1 MGSLGDYLMEELSL
15 KTSFTIP
22 IGGGIPVPQSA
33 VTTWVIMAIVVLL
46 CIIFV
51 RNLKVIPEGPQVYV
65 EALVGFIYN
74 FIGGLVGEKGK
85 RYIPFLGT
93 ILIYLGCAN
102 ISGFFRA
109 RWMWRMAKRA
119 MMRRNAAAAALTPVS
134 HWRRCRFWL
143 LSAISTTARSVSFSA
158 GYFFSSIA
166 CSFSSAGAAHRRSAA
181 AVRPKA
187 VANGSR
193 SVTSG

>member
-109 RWMWRMAKRA
+109 KPPRK
-119 MMRRNAAAAALTPVS
+119 
-134 HWRRCRFWL
+134 
-143 LSAISTTARSVSFSA
+143 I
-158 GYFFSSIA
+158 
-166 CSFSSAGAAHRRSAA
+166 
-181 AVRPKA
+181 
-187 VANGSR
+187 
-193 SVTSG
+193 

>member
-102 ISGFFRA
+102 ISGFQSETANERSECYRRISDHQFVFDHIFRNP
-109 RWMWRMAKRA
+109 RERIEGIYTQ
-119 MMRRNAAAAALTPVS
+119 LCGT
-134 HWRRCRFWL
+134 
-143 LSAISTTARSVSFSA
+143 
-158 GYFFSSIA
+158 Y
-166 CSFSSAGAAHRRSAA
+166 
-181 AVRPKA
+181 
-187 VANGSR
+187 ANDG
-193 SVTSG
+193 GH

>member
-1 MGSLGDYLMEELSL
+1 MYCVSTLLLLQELNPWISAKIKIKEGEEKMGSLGDYLMEELSL

-102 ISGFFRA
+102 ISGIFQSKTANERSECYRRISDHQFVFDHIFRNP
-109 RWMWRMAKRA
+109 RERIEGIYTQ
-119 MMRRNAAAAALTPVS
+119 LCGT
-134 HWRRCRFWL
+134 
-143 LSAISTTARSVSFSA
+143 
-158 GYFFSSIA
+158 Y
-166 CSFSSAGAAHRRSAA
+166 
-181 AVRPKA
+181 
-187 VANGSR
+187 ANDG
-193 SVTSG
+193 GH

>member
-74 FIGGLVGEKGK
+74 FIGGLVGEKRETLHTVSWNNSDLSWLCK
-85 RYIPFLGT
+85 I
-93 ILIYLGCAN
+93 
-102 ISGFFRA
+102 FRD
-109 RWMWRMAKRA
+109 
-119 MMRRNAAAAALTPVS
+119 
-134 HWRRCRFWL
+134 
-143 LSAISTTARSVSFSA
+143 FSEQNRQRK
-158 GYFFSSIA
+158 I
-166 CSFSSAGAAHRRSAA
+166 
-181 AVRPKA
+181 
-187 VANGSR
+187 
-193 SVTSG
+193 

>member
-74 FIGGLVGEKGK
+74 FIGCLVGEKECYRRISDHQFVFDHIFRNPRERIEGI
-85 RYIPFLGT
+85 YTQLCGT
-93 ILIYLGCAN
+93 YAN
-102 ISGFFRA
+102 DGG
-109 RWMWRMAKRA
+109 
-119 MMRRNAAAAALTPVS
+119 
-134 HWRRCRFWL
+134 H
-143 LSAISTTARSVSFSA
+143 
-158 GYFFSSIA
+158 
-166 CSFSSAGAAHRRSAA
+166 
-181 AVRPKA
+181 
-187 VANGSR
+187 
-193 SVTSG
+193 

>member
-109 RWMWRMAKRA
+109 KPPTKDLNVTAGLAIISLFLIIYSGIHEKGLKGYIHSYVEPMPMMA
-119 MMRRNAAAAALTPVS
+119 
-134 HWRRCRFWL
+134 
-143 LSAISTTARSVSFSA
+143 AINILDYLQDRYHCVCDFLEMS
-158 GYFFSSIA
+158 
-166 CSFSSAGAAHRRSAA
+166 
-181 AVRPKA
+181 
-187 VANGSR
+187 
-193 SVTSG
+193 

>member
-22 IGGGIPVPQSA
+22 IGGGIPVSQSA

-109 RWMWRMAKRA
+109 KPPTKDLQFVFDHIF
-119 MMRRNAAAAALTPVS
+119 RNPRERIEGIYTQLCGT
-134 HWRRCRFWL
+134 
-143 LSAISTTARSVSFSA
+143 
-158 GYFFSSIA
+158 Y
-166 CSFSSAGAAHRRSAA
+166 
-181 AVRPKA
+181 
-187 VANGSR
+187 ANDG
-193 SVTSG
+193 GH

>member
-109 RWMWRMAKRA
+109 KPPTKDLNVTAGLAIITMQRGSVRKRS
-119 MMRRNAAAAALTPVS
+119 MRPSLDPGS
-134 HWRRCRFWL
+134 
-143 LSAISTTARSVSFSA
+143 SVSPERTPPRMITGFKSA
-158 GYFFSSIA
+158 R
-166 CSFSSAGAAHRRSAA
+166 RRSISSM
-181 AVRPKA
+181 V
-187 VANGSR
+187 
-193 SVTSG
+193 

>member
-22 IGGGIPVPQSA
+22 IGGGIPVSQSA

-109 RWMWRMAKRA
+109 KPPTKDLNVTAGLAIISLFLIIYSGMTFRFRTNMMQSNTTIA
-119 MMRRNAAAAALTPVS
+119 MITHVVTADCGTGIPPPMGIVKLV
-134 HWRRCRFWL
+134 
-143 LSAISTTARSVSFSA
+143 LSDS
-158 GYFFSSIA
+158 SSI
-166 CSFSSAGAAHRRSAA
+166 R
-181 AVRPKA
+181 
-187 VANGSR
+187 
-193 SVTSG
+193 

>member
-74 FIGGLVGEKGK
+74 
-85 RYIPFLGT
+85 
-93 ILIYLGCAN
+93 
-102 ISGFFRA
+102 
-109 RWMWRMAKRA
+109 
-119 MMRRNAAAAALTPVS
+119 
-134 HWRRCRFWL
+134 
-143 LSAISTTARSVSFSA
+143 SVS
-158 GYFFSSIA
+158 YTHLR
-166 CSFSSAGAAHRRSAA
+166 AHETLS
-181 AVRPKA
+181 
-187 VANGSR
+187 
-193 SVTSG
+193 

>member
-22 IGGGIPVPQSA
+22 IGGGIPEPQSA

-74 FIGGLVGEKGK
+74 FIGGLVGKKGK
-85 RYIPFLGT
+85 RYIPFLAVQ
-93 ILIYLGCAN
+93 I
-102 ISGFFRA
+102 FRD
-109 RWMWRMAKRA
+109 
-119 MMRRNAAAAALTPVS
+119 
-134 HWRRCRFWL
+134 
-143 LSAISTTARSVSFSA
+143 FSEQNRQRK
-158 GYFFSSIA
+158 I
-166 CSFSSAGAAHRRSAA
+166 
-181 AVRPKA
+181 
-187 VANGSR
+187 
-193 SVTSG
+193 

>member
-74 FIGGLVGEKGK
+74 FIGGLVGEKGNNSDLSWLRK
-85 RYIPFLGT
+85 YFGIFQSETANERSECYRRISDHQFVFDHIFRNPRERIEGIYTQLCGT
-93 ILIYLGCAN
+93 YAN
-102 ISGFFRA
+102 DGG
-109 RWMWRMAKRA
+109 
-119 MMRRNAAAAALTPVS
+119 
-134 HWRRCRFWL
+134 H
-143 LSAISTTARSVSFSA
+143 
-158 GYFFSSIA
+158 
-166 CSFSSAGAAHRRSAA
+166 
-181 AVRPKA
+181 
-187 VANGSR
+187 
-193 SVTSG
+193 

>member
-74 FIGGLVGEKGK
+74 FIGV
-85 RYIPFLGT
+85 FDFT
-93 ILIYLGCAN
+93 
-102 ISGFFRA
+102 RA
-109 RWMWRMAKRA
+109 IENA
-119 MMRRNAAAAALTPVS
+119 RNTS
-134 HWRRCRFWL
+134 KKEQR
-143 LSAISTTARSVSFSA
+143 TA
-158 GYFFSSIA
+158 
-166 CSFSSAGAAHRRSAA
+166 
-181 AVRPKA
+181 
-187 VANGSR
+187 
-193 SVTSG
+193 